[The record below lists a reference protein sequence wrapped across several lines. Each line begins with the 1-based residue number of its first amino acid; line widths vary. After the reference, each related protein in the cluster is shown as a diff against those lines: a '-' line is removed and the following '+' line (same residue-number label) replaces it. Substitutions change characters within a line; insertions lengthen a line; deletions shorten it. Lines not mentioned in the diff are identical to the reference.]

1 MPQIPTLS
9 ASSHVAPP
17 AKLASA
23 TNSAPVEGGD
33 SDAFATLFAQL
44 AAQQADED
52 PGVITPA
59 TAFGDDDSTRQAVTA
74 LLETLRKDQPV
85 AEPPDARENSLPLP
99 LSEAAAA
106 IIAAP
111 VTPPVLP
118 ANSAADGDAAANP
131 SSAGRPLPSVVT
143 PPETP
148 VGEFPAVISSAP
160 EATPALPAS
169 AGREFAAALT
179 DAIKQTHE
187 TSSPGL
193 AETSL
198 PSATASAVQQVIT
211 QQSPAHA
218 DKAHESLTIVRPA
231 GTPGWSEEVGNR
243 IAWMAGQGRSQAE
256 LVLNPPH
263 LGRIEV
269 NLTLNGDQAA
279 ASFAS
284 ANPVVRELLEAAI
297 PRLREALAD
306 AGIQLGQT
314 QVGAEHAR
322 QQPQQEKHGEN
333 TASDPARFSETIPAN
348 SSISQRSV
356 TTLTTLKSGRS
367 LVDVFA

>member
-1 MPQIPTLS
+1 
-9 ASSHVAPP
+9 
-17 AKLASA
+17 
-23 TNSAPVEGGD
+23 
-33 SDAFATLFAQL
+33 
-44 AAQQADED
+44 
-52 PGVITPA
+52 
-59 TAFGDDDSTRQAVTA
+59 VTA

-85 AEPPDARENSLPLP
+85 AERPDARENSLPLP

-131 SSAGRPLPSVVT
+131 SSAGRPLPFVVT

-148 VGEFPAVISSAP
+148 VGESPAVISSPP

-193 AETSL
+193 AETSS